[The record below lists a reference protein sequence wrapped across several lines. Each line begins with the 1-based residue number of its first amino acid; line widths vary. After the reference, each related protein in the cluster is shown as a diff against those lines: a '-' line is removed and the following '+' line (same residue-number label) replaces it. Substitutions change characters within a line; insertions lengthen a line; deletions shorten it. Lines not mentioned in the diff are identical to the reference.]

1 MVIGPDGANLGKMP
15 SRKANEIAASYGLDL
30 FCVAPQANPPV
41 CKILNYGKYRF
52 EEQKAERQRRKNSKT
67 AELKEIQLHI
77 SIGEHDLRTKAKKAV
92 EFLTGGDKVNVR
104 IILKGREMAHKE
116 MGEELFEKFKSVV
129 EETTALSVERAP
141 TWEGK
146 CFSGIFAPSKSK
158 KQ

>member
-1 MVIGPDGANLGKMP
+1 MVIGPDGTNLGKMP
-15 SRKANEIAASYGLDL
+15 SRKANEIAAGYGLDL

-52 EEQKAERQRRKNSKT
+52 EEQKAERLRRKNSKG

-92 EFLTGGDKVNVR
+92 EFLGDGNKVNVR
-104 IILKGREMAHKE
+104 VILKGREMAHKE
-116 MGEELFEKFKSVV
+116 IGEELFVKFKSVV
-129 EETTALSVERAP
+129 EETAQVNLEKAP
-141 TWEGK
+141 SWEGK
-146 CFSGIFAPSKSK
+146 CYSGILAPSKSK